1 MGEEFYAIIK
11 LVSGEEIFA
20 MVCVEEREEEE
31 EPILLLHHPIRMHII
46 QTPRGGFIKV
56 HPWLDLSDEDLYILK
71 LDKVITM
78 TESHDRKLIDVYK
91 RYIDDSD
98 TDDSMDIYKASGKVS
113 ISNEMGYIS
122 SVEQARKSLE
132 NIFNNTNKES

>member
-31 EPILLLHHPIRMHII
+31 PILLLHHPIKMHII

-56 HPWLDLSDEDLYILK
+56 HPWLELSNEDLYVLK
-71 LDKVITM
+71 LDNVITM
-78 TESHDRKLIDVYK
+78 TETHDRKLIDVYK
-91 RYIDDSD
+91 RYIDEDD
-98 TDDSMDIYKASGKVS
+98 MDDSMDIYRASGKVN

-122 SVEQARKSLE
+122 SVEQARESLE
-132 NIFNNTNKES
+132 KIFNANKES